1 MRRWEHE
8 RTGHRYDDMTSRI
21 GLRSTGLTVFGGYI
35 FSAFTGLLFLIMAA
49 RWLPPAQ
56 LGLWEVIIDLVTFS
70 SYPLGIVTYWTT
82 RDIARGRLVGRTSF
96 AAGMA
101 MSVLGLLLYFVV
113 SIVTRSSRAGQ
124 AAASFLPFLLGSL
137 LVPLSYFNAVT
148 TSIVAGYR
156 PAVQGYQLFVSEPV
170 KIVVAYEALYVYN
183 LGVEGVILGL
193 LASYLINST
202 FGAYMVRGA
211 TREQLQ
217 LSVAKRWLRRSWL
230 PVVNSLPSL
239 LLIADTYIASL
250 GFGTAIA
257 GVYQPAFTVASIVGY
272 SFYLAYALYPLLLR
286 GGNETLPAIIIEF
299 LLLFSIPMAVGGVVL
314 AQPIL
319 HLFGAKYLAGSL
331 GLSILSV
338 MFLFQAVSL
347 TVDQTLRGT
356 EKVDTGDEKGF
367 KSLMRS
373 NLLYVPLVNL
383 CAALVYLVSMFTV
396 LSFAFANGLG
406 DSAAVALWAAVQLCT
421 TVFFLIIKGRRAS
434 RSAQL
439 VRAGSPVPYYL
450 GAAAVMG
457 VTLALLSRVL
467 LASSAGTL
475 VYGLELCATVA
486 LGGAIYFGL
495 LYAVEP
501 RFRVMTRSILRL
513 NHLRPSRGAP
523 EL

>member
-1 MRRWEHE
+1 
-8 RTGHRYDDMTSRI
+8 
-21 GLRSTGLTVFGGYI
+21 
-35 FSAFTGLLFLIMAA
+35 
-49 RWLPPAQ
+49 
-56 LGLWEVIIDLVTFS
+56 
-70 SYPLGIVTYWTT
+70 
-82 RDIARGRLVGRTSF
+82 
-96 AAGMA
+96 
-101 MSVLGLLLYFVV
+101 
-113 SIVTRSSRAGQ
+113 
-124 AAASFLPFLLGSL
+124 
-137 LVPLSYFNAVT
+137 
-148 TSIVAGYR
+148 
-156 PAVQGYQLFVSEPV
+156 
-170 KIVVAYEALYVYN
+170 
-183 LGVEGVILGL
+183 
-193 LASYLINST
+193 
-202 FGAYMVRGA
+202 
-211 TREQLQ
+211 
-217 LSVAKRWLRRSWL
+217 
-230 PVVNSLPSL
+230 
-239 LLIADTYIASL
+239 
-250 GFGTAIA
+250 
-257 GVYQPAFTVASIVGY
+257 
-272 SFYLAYALYPLLLR
+272 
-286 GGNETLPAIIIEF
+286 
-299 LLLFSIPMAVGGVVL
+299 
-314 AQPIL
+314 
-319 HLFGAKYLAGSL
+319 
-331 GLSILSV
+331 
-338 MFLFQAVSL
+338 
-347 TVDQTLRGT
+347 
-356 EKVDTGDEKGF
+356 
-367 KSLMRS
+367 MRS